1 MNINSKVLSY
11 KGQALMLR
19 NISMYDR
26 GVYKCIATNLIGS
39 GSEWTLKVSVR
50 CKTKDKI

>member
-1 MNINSKVLSY
+1 
-11 KGQALMLR
+11 MLR

-50 CKTKDKI
+50 CNINFNIGFLLVSN